1 MWIFISKKKNNENS
15 SSYVYDENRDSPFIC
30 LGYIFLGLFLLAIL
44 I

>member
-1 MWIFISKKKNNENS
+1 MWIFISKKNNKDSN
-15 SSYVYDENRDSPFIC
+15 SYVYDENRDTPFIY